1 MSEVEELRARVA
13 ELTAERDAERESF
26 EKKLVT
32 MTTEV
37 QKVLGFGEDGLR
49 KTQELKAAFATE
61 REDLQQQLEG
71 KALEIRILQTQ
82 TQSQEQEYANKVAI
96 FTTEIEKMQQLGI
109 EGAAQARKTGGHIK
123 ELEAQVED
131 LTAQLK
137 AARAGDDKVEEGQEA
152 SEKTEEAS
160 GSGNDG
166 KSTTARERW
175 LQERVS
181 QLEQALQ
188 VEQAEYGQKVQMF
201 VSQIEQLQQIG
212 KVGLEGAK
220 RAREAEAAL
229 RAEVE
234 QLTAELEEA
243 KVQVQQL
250 QGATTGEGRQLEGG
264 AAAKAEA
271 EHASSASQ

>member
-1 MSEVEELRARVA
+1 M
-13 ELTAERDAERESF
+13 TA
-26 EKKLVT
+26 
-32 MTTEV
+32 EV

-137 AARAGDDKVEEGQEA
+137 AARDGDKVEGAQGG
-152 SEKTEEAS
+152 SEQTEETS
-160 GSGNDG
+160 ESSNDG

-181 QLEQALQ
+181 QLEQALE
-188 VEQAEYGQKVQMF
+188 VEQGEYGQKVQMF

-234 QLTAELEEA
+234 QLSTELEEA
-243 KVQVQQL
+243 KAEIQQL
-250 QGATTGEGRQLEGG
+250 QGVTAGEDKQLEGG
-264 AAAKAEA
+264 AAAKPET
-271 EHASSASQ
+271 ERASGSQ